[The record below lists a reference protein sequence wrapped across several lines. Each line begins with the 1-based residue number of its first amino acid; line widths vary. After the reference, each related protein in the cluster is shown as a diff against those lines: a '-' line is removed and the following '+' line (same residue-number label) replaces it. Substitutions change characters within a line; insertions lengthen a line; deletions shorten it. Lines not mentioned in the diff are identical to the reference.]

1 MITKILVAVDG
12 SKNADKA
19 FEYAADLAKKAGA
32 SLLILHISE
41 ELVNIG
47 YSIAKELE
55 RNNREILQK
64 YQSRAKK
71 ELTQTFVDVME
82 ANGND
87 VAEGILQIADKKNI
101 DTIVVGSRGISQAK
115 EFLLGSVSYKVS
127 HYAKG
132 PVIIVR

>member
-55 RNNREILQK
+55 RNNREMLQK

-71 ELTQTFVDVME
+71 ELTQIFVDVME
-82 ANGND
+82 AKGND
-87 VAEGILQIADKKNI
+87 VAEEILQIADKKNI
-101 DTIVVGSRGISQAK
+101 DTIVVGSRGISEAK